1 MAGHILVV
9 VVLPALLITAAGWDL
24 ASYTIPNT
32 LQIAMIAS
40 FAIFAFAV
48 GMTPEAVG
56 THALAG
62 VAGIVAGFALFAFN
76 LVGGGDAK
84 LFGCTLLWF
93 GFHDIL
99 DYALMVSLL
108 GGGLTILMLAMRR
121 MPLPA
126 RLASQAWIARLHDQK
141 GGIPY
146 GVALAAGAFVILPQ
160 TEIFR
165 LAGAA

>member
-1 MAGHILVV
+1 MLAQLLVV
-9 VVLPALLITAAGWDL
+9 VVLPALLVTAAGWDI

-32 LQIAMIAS
+32 LQIGLIVS
-40 FAIFAFAV
+40 FAVFAFVVRMPLDAAGMHLLAGAAGIAV
-48 GMTPEAVG
+48 GFT
-56 THALAG
+56 
-62 VAGIVAGFALFAFN
+62 LFAFGF
-76 LVGGGDAK
+76 VGGGDAK
-84 LFGCTLLWF
+84 LFGCTLLWL

-99 DYALMVSLL
+99 DYAVVVSLL
-108 GGGLTILMLAMRR
+108 GGALTLLFIAARK

-126 RLASQAWIARLHDQK
+126 RLASQGWIARLHDPK